1 MLQLKLHIII
11 MSGVE
16 DGSPLK
22 YDSSRGDGILQD
34 DSWTIKI
41 GRLDESDVRLVND
54 TYISRHH
61 ANIHW
66 RDNLWWLEDCDSRN
80 GTFITYAENFFEDK
94 RVRGVVPLQPGQ
106 LFRVGRTWLRIQ
118 V

>member
-1 MLQLKLHIII
+1 MIRLKLNIII

-16 DGSPLK
+16 DGSIHK
-22 YDSSRGDGILQD
+22 YDSQRGDGKING
-34 DSWTIKI
+34 SIWTITI
-41 GRLDESDVRLVND
+41 GRLDESDMRLVND

-66 RDNLWWLEDCDSRN
+66 SDHKWWLEDCNSRN
-80 GTFITYAENFFEDK
+80 GTFIISQENFFQDK
-94 RVRGVVPLQPGQ
+94 RVRGIVPLQSGQ
-106 LFRVGRTWLRIQ
+106 LFRLGRTWLRIQ